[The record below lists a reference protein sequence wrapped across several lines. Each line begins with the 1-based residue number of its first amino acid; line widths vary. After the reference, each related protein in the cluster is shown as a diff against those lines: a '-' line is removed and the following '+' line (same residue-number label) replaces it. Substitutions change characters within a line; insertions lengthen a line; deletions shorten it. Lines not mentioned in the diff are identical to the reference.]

1 MQIHEQ
7 IYTSASELLASSQS
21 DLGVVA
27 ESVGFPE
34 RVASQLS
41 AIASYRILQDL
52 PVDDPKMHPS
62 RIVAMPRIAGSLY
75 SVSRIVYAGADH
87 SGRTTPLAHH
97 VLIAVEDLDQGC
109 VSLADTIQAL
119 SNMFADNWNQKPQI
133 FDPPRSIN
141 VIAVESSIHSVGEAN
156 SDQLA
161 NVTGWLAG
169 RFVDGL
175 ESNTIPVVFVLPKEK
190 RDDSLKLLSAIYR
203 AVVPKKQSSLTF
215 QSHVSSSSDLIG
227 HAHVV
232 ATYPES
238 EYLRE
243 IQSWPEKRRP
253 TVVDL
258 SVPLSCRFNNI
269 GFANWMEKKLKEKD
283 SLLTT
288 QEGLRLR
295 ESLRDIDETKYP
307 NGFSQVWDFCES
319 HPKNS
324 MMASVDEIGQRSKAL
339 SAISPGVEEFIAE
352 RTAAAV
358 KDHYKRRQSESDWQI
373 LLQILLNKSW
383 PKKTRRHCL
392 QAIAEEPERSFPIV
406 LSNPD
411 ARQMP
416 DLVKKMIDSVPVN
429 PTLWSR
435 LLRGKPQHA
444 MRSRQFLESQVAS
457 GALPLSVSQRATEIL
472 IKNGNIDQ
480 QQQAATYFLNSLL
493 QPGPELISH
502 FKWLHSI
509 APEPGMLQQLLDSP
523 KISSPIADSLK
534 KFLYP
539 PEEPR
544 SRVQADAFVSPT
556 HQGATMRFATRSTGV
571 KIQEFRDPRP
581 WILYSGIVPAIVLI
595 SGFFLFVW
603 GKSFDKPQLCKH
615 PSFLTLAAVVISL
628 LIAAA
633 ASFCFSTNRR
643 VSRQWLFM
651 VFGFASV
658 ALMLVASIAAIVSFI
673 VPFLRDGSS

>member
-7 IYTSASELLASSQS
+7 IYTSASELLAPSQS

-41 AIASYRILQDL
+41 AIASYRILQDI

-62 RIVAMPRIAGSLY
+62 RIVAMPRIGGSLY

-97 VLIAVEDLDQGC
+97 VLIAVEDLVQGS
-109 VSLADTIQAL
+109 VSLGDTIQAL
-119 SNMFADNWNQKPQI
+119 RNMFVDNWNQKPQT

-141 VIAVESSIHSVGEAN
+141 VIAAERSIHSVGEAN
-156 SDQLA
+156 WEQLA

-169 RFVDGL
+169 HFVDGL

-203 AVVPKKQSSLTF
+203 ALAPKKQSSLIF
-215 QSHVSSSSDLIG
+215 QSHVSSSSDLTG
-227 HAHVV
+227 HAHIV
-232 ATYPES
+232 ATYPGS
-238 EYLRE
+238 EYLKE
-243 IQSWPEKRRP
+243 IQSWPQKRRP

-258 SVPLSCRFNNI
+258 SVPLSSQFNNI
-269 GFANWMEKKLKEKD
+269 GFANWMEKRLKEND
-283 SLLTT
+283 SLLTM

-307 NGFSQVWDFCES
+307 DGFSQVWDFCES

-324 MMASVDEIGQRSKAL
+324 MMASLDEIGQRSEAL
-339 SAISPGVEEFIAE
+339 SAISPGVAEFMAE
-352 RTAAAV
+352 QTAAAV
-358 KDHYKRRQSESDWQI
+358 KDHYKRLQSDSDWQI

-383 PKKTRRHCL
+383 PEKTRRLCL
-392 QAIAEEPERSFPIV
+392 QAIDKVPERSFPIV

-416 DLVKKMIDSVPVN
+416 VLVKTLIDSVAD

-435 LLRGKPQHA
+435 LLQGEPQHA
-444 MRSRQFLESQVAS
+444 MRSREFLENQVAS
-457 GALPLSVSQRATEIL
+457 GALTLSVSQQATEIL
-472 IKNGNIDQ
+472 LKNGNIDQ
-480 QQQAATYFLNSLL
+480 QQQTATRFLNSLR
-493 QPGPELISH
+493 QPGPELVSH
-502 FKWLHSI
+502 FKWLRSI
-509 APEPGMLQQLLDSP
+509 APDILPRLLDSRG
-523 KISSPIADSLK
+523 ISSPIADSLRN
-534 KFLYP
+534 FLYP
-539 PEEPR
+539 PEEPI
-544 SRVQADAFVSPT
+544 SHVQTDTFVLPT
-556 HQGATMRFATRSTGV
+556 RQGATRRSATRSTGR
-571 KIQEFRDPRP
+571 KGQEFRDPLP
-581 WILYSGIVPAIVLI
+581 WIRYSGIVTAIIAI

-603 GKSFDKPQLCKH
+603 GKIFGKPQLCEI
-615 PSFLTLAAVVISL
+615 PSLLTLAALVISL

-633 ASFCFSTNRR
+633 VFFCFSTNTIHREPN
-643 VSRQWLFM
+643 RQRLLV

-658 ALMLVASIAAIVSFI
+658 VLMLVASISVIVSFI